1 MKLALPL
8 AALGLVFSCAALA
21 APLDFDAK
29 DFWQTPGIQ
38 GEGPMHPFPEGA
50 YQPSRDQVYKVLFVV
65 EEAADKPEQSNH
77 SLEAVARAYN
87 LFASAGVPADH
98 LKFVVVVSGAA
109 TPLVL
114 DDAHYKAQLGVANP
128 NLELVHKLRGAGVD
142 LVVCAQAYLHKKY
155 QPEWINPDVKL
166 ALSALTTRA
175 VLQAQGYSEIK
186 L

>member
-8 AALGLVFSCAALA
+8 AALGLLFSCAAQA
-21 APLDFDAK
+21 APLDLDAK
-29 DFWQTPGIQ
+29 DFWRTPGIP
-38 GEGPMHPFPEGA
+38 GFGATHPFPEGA
-50 YQPSRDQVYKVLFVV
+50 YQPARDQVYKVLFVI
-65 EEAADKPEQSNH
+65 EEAADKPEVRNSG
-77 SLEAVARAYN
+77 LEAVARAYN
-87 LFASAGVPADH
+87 LFTSAGVPADH
-98 LKFVVVVSGAA
+98 LKFVAVVSGAA
-109 TPLVL
+109 TSLVL

-128 NLELVHKLRGAGVD
+128 NLELLHKLRGAGVD

-166 ALSALTTRA
+166 ALSALTTRV

>member
-1 MKLALPL
+1 MKLSL
-8 AALGLVFSCAALA
+8 AVAVLGLALCGAAAA
-21 APLDFDAK
+21 APLDLDAK

-50 YQPSRDQVYKVLFVV
+50 YQPSRDQVYKVLFVI
-65 EEAADKPEQSNH
+65 EEGADKPEQRNH
-77 SLEAVARAYN
+77 GLEAVARAYN
-87 LFASAGVPADH
+87 LFVSAGVPADH
-98 LKFVVVVSGAA
+98 LKFVAVVSAAA
-109 TPLVL
+109 TPLAL

-128 NLELVHKLRGAGVD
+128 NLELIHKLRGAGVD

-155 QPEWINPDVKL
+155 QPDWINPEVKL

-175 VLQAQGYSEIK
+175 VLQAQGYAELK